1 MILKSHEFD
10 QARCP
15 SSLSNSSFNILYPL
29 TIETSS
35 PAATFH
41 IIERSTATGA
51 LLVATPQNL
60 W

>member
-1 MILKSHEFD
+1 MNLIKLDVPLLCLIL
-10 QARCP
+10 
-15 SSLSNSSFNILYPL
+15 SFNILYPL
-29 TIETSS
+29 TIETPS
-35 PAATFH
+35 PAATFN